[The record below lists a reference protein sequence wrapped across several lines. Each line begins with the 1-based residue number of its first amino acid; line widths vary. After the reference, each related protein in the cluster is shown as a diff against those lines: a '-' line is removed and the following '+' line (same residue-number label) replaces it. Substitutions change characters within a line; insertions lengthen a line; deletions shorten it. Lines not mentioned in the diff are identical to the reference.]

1 MKQSEEMNALQWLLL
16 SMCICSKV
24 TQPEASS
31 WTAAVPSSV
40 KGLLGS
46 CVVIPCSYNYPD
58 PKTNTTGF
66 TGIWYNDNNQVI
78 CHSDASQTLDQFRN
92 RTKLLGDLSKK
103 ICSLMIDNL
112 QESDGG
118 TLYFRIEI
126 KGYDQYSYKNNKVS
140 ISVSQPDLSVQEEV
154 KEGEN
159 VSASCSVFHSCPT
172 YPPSFIWSHSGE
184 QQNQT
189 QQLHEGQWNSTSTL
203 TFRPNRSDHNKP
215 LKCKIT
221 YHRGLYVETSKILQV
236 KSAPDI
242 KTSSKCSSE
251 NGIIKCDCI
260 VESEPPSMVYFILG
274 DRVLQSSKVDINGSV
289 TTGTLQTDFGSFRR
303 VQCLANNMLGYD
315 NILLSLPVNVNMQNI
330 LISSGA
336 GVILLIIL
344 IGSGV
349 GVVKKCRGR
358 SRDTTTT
365 NLSTMMSDR
374 PVGFP
379 HSAPP
384 KRKNSCKDIPC
395 PDMHNNSPVYGNTDC
410 DESIYNNV

>member
-1 MKQSEEMNALQWLLL
+1 MVTTIHMLSEYFREPKPKKEEEQEEEPLWTDRPLH
-16 SMCICSKV
+16 V

-46 CVVIPCSYNYPD
+46 CVVIPCSYNYPE
-58 PKTNTTGF
+58 PSKSPQTF
-66 TGIWYNDNNQVI
+66 TGIWYNDNDQVV

-103 ICSLMIDNL
+103 NCSLMIDDL
-112 QESDGG
+112 QQSDGG
-118 TLYFRIEI
+118 TFYFRIEI
-126 KGYDQYSYKNNKVS
+126 TDYDKYSYKNNKVS
-140 ISVSQPDLSVQEEV
+140 ISFVNTGQPDLSVQEEV

-159 VSASCSVFHSCPT
+159 MSVSCSVFHSCPT

-184 QQNQT
+184 QHDQT

-203 TFRPNRSDHNKP
+203 TFHPNRSDPNKP

-221 YHRGLYVETSKILQV
+221 YHRGLHQETSKILQV

-260 VESEPPSMVYFILG
+260 VESEPPSMVYFIFG
-274 DRVLQSSKVDINGSV
+274 DRVMQSSKVDMNGSV

-303 VQCLANNMLGYD
+303 VQCLANNVVGYD
-315 NILLSLPVNVNMQNI
+315 NILLSLPVN
-330 LISSGA
+330 G
-336 GVILLIIL
+336 
-344 IGSGV
+344 
-349 GVVKKCRGR
+349 KKDLGCT
-358 SRDTTTT
+358 D
-365 NLSTMMSDR
+365 LSVFT
-374 PVGFP
+374 
-379 HSAPP
+379 
-384 KRKNSCKDIPC
+384 
-395 PDMHNNSPVYGNTDC
+395 
-410 DESIYNNV
+410 

>member
-1 MKQSEEMNALQWLLL
+1 MALRWSLCLFF
-16 SMCICSKV
+16 MCIFFKV
-24 TQPEASS
+24 TPTEASS
-31 WTAAVPSSV
+31 WSATVPSSV

-58 PKTNTTGF
+58 PQISTTSF
-66 TGIWYNDNNQVI
+66 TGIWYNKDNQVI
-78 CHSDASQTLDQFRN
+78 CHSDKSQTSGQFRN

-103 ICSLMIDNL
+103 NCSLMIDDL
-112 QESDGG
+112 QQSDVGP
-118 TLYFRIEI
+118 LYFRIEI

-140 ISVSQPDLSVQEEV
+140 VSVSQPVFSVQEV

-184 QQNQT
+184 QHDQT

-203 TFRPNRSDHNKP
+203 TFRPNHSDHNKP
-215 LKCKIT
+215 LKCNIT
-221 YHRGLYVETSKILQV
+221 YHRGLHLETSKILQV
-236 KSAPDI
+236 RFLTDGPDI

-251 NGIIKCDCI
+251 DGVVKCECI

-274 DRVLQSSKVDINGSV
+274 DRVMQSSKAEKNGSV
-289 TTGTLQTDFGSFRR
+289 TIETLQTDFGSFRF
-303 VQCLANNMLGYD
+303 VHCLANNMLGYD
-315 NILLSLPVNVNMQNI
+315 NILLSLPVNDNMQNI
-330 LISSGA
+330 LISTGA

-358 SRDTTTT
+358 SRDITT

-374 PVGFP
+374 PVELP

-384 KRKNSCKDIPC
+384 KRKMSRKDIPS
-395 PDMHNNSPVYGNTDC
+395 PDMYTNYPVYGNTDW
-410 DESIYNNV
+410 DESIYANV

>member
-1 MKQSEEMNALQWLLL
+1 
-16 SMCICSKV
+16 MCICSKV

-31 WTAAVPSSV
+31 WTAAVSSSV

-58 PKTNTTGF
+58 PKTNTTSF
-66 TGIWYNDNNQVI
+66 TGIWYNDNDQVVY
-78 CHSDASQTLDQFRN
+78 HSDASQTPGQFRN

-103 ICSLMIDNL
+103 NCSLMIDDL
-112 QESDGG
+112 QQSDVGP
-118 TLYFRIEI
+118 LYFRIEI

-172 YPPSFIWSHSGE
+172 YPPSFIWSHFGE

-189 QQLHEGQWNSTSTL
+189 QQLHEGQWNSISTL

-215 LKCKIT
+215 LKCRVT
-221 YHRGLYVETSKILQV
+221 YHRGLHLETSKILQV

-274 DRVLQSSKVDINGSV
+274 DRVMQSNKAEKNGSV
-289 TTGTLQTDFGSFRR
+289 TIETLQTDFGSFRR
-303 VQCLANNMLGYD
+303 VQCLANNVVGYD
-315 NILLSLPVNVNMQNI
+315 NILLSLPVNDNMQNI

-336 GVILLIIL
+336 GVIFLIIL
-344 IGSGV
+344 IGSGL

-365 NLSTMMSDR
+365 NLSNMMSDR
-374 PVGFP
+374 PVELP
-379 HSAPP
+379 HSAPQ
-384 KRKNSCKDIPC
+384 KRKNRCNDIPC
-395 PDMHNNSPVYGNTDC
+395 PDMYNNPPVYGNTDC